1 MESHFAFIEKMV
13 AKGGPTPAEYELFT
27 DWLHE
32 LAAKL
37 GEGKLTVQ
45 DVGNLRA
52 AFGEALST
60 LTLQGFAFTKPHGY
74 PGDFEMLEK
83 IYQKHV
89 SSNPALK
96 NWDLYFQAQSAP
108 RAVRNRKEYFKRLLR
123 GLDATHD
130 KRSQFVLNV
139 ASGSGRDL
147 SEFLRERRNGKLT
160 FDCIEWEKKAINV
173 ARQLCAE
180 FATCVEFFCGNALQF
195 TTTKRYRLIWSAGLF
210 DYLDDAKF
218 KYLLQRL
225 YTFLDDEGELIIGN
239 FSESNPT
246 RNYMEIVG
254 DWYLHHRSPEKLRH
268 LVQECGVKQSD
279 IRIDCEPEGIN
290 LFVHLKRGADF
301 IRL

>member
-1 MESHFAFIEKMV
+1 MKRYFAFVERMV
-13 AKGGPTPAEYELFT
+13 AEGGPTPAEYGLFT
-27 DWLHE
+27 DWLQG
-32 LAAKL
+32 LATKL
-37 GEGKLTVQ
+37 RDGKLAKQ
-45 DVGNLRA
+45 DVQRLRA
-52 AFGEALST
+52 AFGDALST
-60 LTLQGFAFTKPHGY
+60 ETLQGFAFTKPHGY

-89 SSNPALK
+89 SSNPAFK

-130 KRSQFVLNV
+130 KCSQFVLNV

-147 SEFLRERRNGKLT
+147 SEFLHEHRNGKLA
-160 FDCIEWEKKAINV
+160 FDCIEWDNKAIDY
-173 ARQLCAE
+173 AKQLCAE
-180 FATCVEFFCGNALQF
+180 FSACIGFFRGNALKF
-195 TTTKRYRLIWSAGLF
+195 VTTKRYRLIWSAGLF

-225 YTFLDDEGELIIGN
+225 YAFLDDEGELIIGN

-254 DWYLHHRSPEKLRH
+254 DWRLYHRSSEKLH
-268 LVQECGVKQSD
+268 CLVQECGVDQSD
-279 IRIDCEPEGIN
+279 IRIDCEPERVN
-290 LFVHLKRGADF
+290 LFVHIKRGGAF
-301 IRL
+301 IRM

>member
-1 MESHFAFIEKMV
+1 MKSHIAFVERMV

-27 DWLHE
+27 DWLQRVAAE
-32 LAAKL
+32 LKD
-37 GEGKLTVQ
+37 GKLARQ
-45 DVGNLRA
+45 DVQNLRA
-52 AFGEALST
+52 AFGEALT
-60 LTLQGFAFTKPHGY
+60 AITLQGFAFTKPHGY

-123 GLDATHD
+123 GLEATHN
-130 KRSQFVLNV
+130 KHAQFVLNV

-147 SEFLRERRNGKLT
+147 SEFLRECRNGNLA
-160 FDCIEWEKKAINV
+160 FDCIEWDNNAIDF
-173 ARQLCAE
+173 ARRLCAE
-180 FATCVEFFCGNALQF
+180 FSARTEFFRANALKF
-195 TTTKRYRLIWSAGLF
+195 ATTKRYRLIWSAGLF
-210 DYLDDAKF
+210 DYLDEAKF

-254 DWYLHHRSPEKLRH
+254 DWHLHHRSPEKLNR
-268 LVQECGVKQSD
+268 LARECGVSQND
-279 IRIDCEPEGIN
+279 IRVDCEPEAVN
-290 LFVHLKRGADF
+290 LFLHLKRGADF